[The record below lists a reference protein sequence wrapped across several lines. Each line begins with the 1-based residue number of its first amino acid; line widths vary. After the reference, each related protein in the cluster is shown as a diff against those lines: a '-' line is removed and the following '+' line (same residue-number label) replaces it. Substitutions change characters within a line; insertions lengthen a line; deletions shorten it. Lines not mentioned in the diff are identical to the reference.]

1 MYVQGIYFNPEC
13 ANIIS
18 ITHLF
23 ALQSMKMQWGG
34 GDDFS
39 NLTEDYFSNLMEDGA
54 GATTLDI
61 TVIEASPYLTIMD
74 INELPLGII
83 Q

>member
-1 MYVQGIYFNPEC
+1 M
-13 ANIIS
+13 
-18 ITHLF
+18 
-23 ALQSMKMQWGG
+23 GG

-54 GATTLDI
+54 GATTVDI

-83 Q
+83 QEYVGMNNWKNAITFAGVASHGELPQSLILP